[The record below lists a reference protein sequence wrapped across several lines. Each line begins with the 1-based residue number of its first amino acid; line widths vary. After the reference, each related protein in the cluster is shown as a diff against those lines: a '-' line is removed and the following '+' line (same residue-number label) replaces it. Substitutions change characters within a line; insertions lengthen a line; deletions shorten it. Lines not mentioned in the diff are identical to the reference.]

1 MKTFFKLFLIVL
13 CLIFIY
19 LNLKESQNIIDGIT
33 NFGLIKISKIILL
46 CMLTIFIYCK
56 LILITL
62 RHLGNLKIL
71 NRKWNLIYFNSQFLN
86 SIPFLGILYR
96 AKQLKNLNL
105 GYDKFFAIYL
115 LITWLYLFL
124 SLLVISFE
132 LLIFIPDYKFLN
144 IKLYYLTS
152 TCGIF
157 IIILPL
163 LFLKL
168 IKLMFTK
175 YLTKNNYL
183 SKVKILLTIFDITK
197 YDAKFVKNFFSLF
210 MLLHLL
216 EFLTFF
222 ELTTGL
228 ILEISLYK
236 SYLFFI
242 GMSLVDTINILPQNI
257 LVSEIGYGFV
267 TKFIEQDFQLGVIS
281 KLYLRFTIFVSS
293 ILIAI
298 IYNIYILQKK
308 LKRLQI

>member
-1 MKTFFKLFLIVL
+1 LKTFFKLFLIVL

>member
-132 LLIFIPDYKFLN
+132 LLIFIPDYKFLFF
-144 IKLYYLTS
+144 KLYYLTS

-210 MLLHLL
+210 ML
-216 EFLTFF
+216 LTFF